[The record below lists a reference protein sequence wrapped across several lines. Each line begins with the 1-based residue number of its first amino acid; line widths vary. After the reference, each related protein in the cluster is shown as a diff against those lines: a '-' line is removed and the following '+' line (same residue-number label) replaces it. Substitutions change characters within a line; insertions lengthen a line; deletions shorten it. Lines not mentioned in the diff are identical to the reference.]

1 MKYSSANLVDG
12 IFTLSWSFTRS
23 FPVLYRALTR
33 DTRIQLKVN
42 CDHLFEN
49 IKGYQDHRKAKIQ
62 IHGRIGRV
70 VRCSSSEF
78 YRISLMGLVLKD
90 SSLNVRSIYGTHYD
104 ALWDELE
111 QRWFTMQE
119 IDCNYPSELYID
131 KLTNIK
137 TSENKFEHSYEIR
150 SQILDTLIG
159 RHHLPDNESQI
170 NQDNATSKLTTAVSK
185 LANQILQTWADGHYF
200 IELFTPNSSRS
211 LIFYTNINVTISM
224 KNRHDGYM
232 TADEYPV
239 LIMYRV
245 MSSIY
250 SIYAIVFLIW
260 CTLLWQKLHRI
271 HFYIGGAIFICMI
284 QHTMYLVAYETVNR
298 YGHKVNFFIVS
309 AEVISC
315 LQRTAIRALYTMIT
329 LGYGIINSHLGPT
342 KLKLFAM
349 SILYFIISIIEGL
362 LRLTTEFLDL
372 WFIKLSVYAL
382 LWVMDSKFFYWIWK
396 SCIITIRELRSIN
409 NTFKINIYRYFRNT
423 LILAFITN
431 VSIVVWLITRTLI
444 TSCIAD
450 VKRSWTDVTFYTMPY
465 SLILI
470 VAMFLFQPSENLLDN
485 SGEDEE
491 RTVSFA
497 AALFDHASN

>member
-12 IFTLSWSFTRS
+12 IFTLSGSFTRS
-23 FPVLYRALTR
+23 FPVIYRALTR

-42 CDHLFEN
+42 CDHLFPN
-49 IKGYQDHRKAKIQ
+49 IKRYQHHRKAKIQ

-78 YRISLMGLVLKD
+78 YRISPMGLVLKD
-90 SSLNVRSIYGTHYD
+90 SSLKVRSIYGTRYD

-111 QRWFTMQE
+111 QIWFTMQE
-119 IDCNYPSELYID
+119 IDCNYPSELYVD
-131 KLTNIK
+131 KLTDIK
-137 TSENKFEHSYEIR
+137 TPENKSEDSYEIR
-150 SQILDTLIG
+150 SQILDTSKD

-170 NQDNATSKLTTAVSK
+170 NQGNATTKLTTAVSK

-200 IELFTPNSSRS
+200 IELFTPKPARS

-224 KNRHDGYM
+224 KNRRAGYM
-232 TADEYPV
+232 TADEYPL
-239 LIMYRV
+239 LIMHRV

-260 CTLLWQKLHRI
+260 CILLWQK
-271 HFYIGGAIFICMI
+271 
-284 QHTMYLVAYETVNR
+284 
-298 YGHKVNFFIVS
+298 HKVNFFIVS

-315 LQRTAIRALYTMIT
+315 LQRTAILALFTMIT

-349 SILYFIISIIEGL
+349 SILYFIIYIIEGL
-362 LRLTTEFLDL
+362 LRLTTELLDL
-372 WFIKLSVYAL
+372 WFIKFSVYAL
-382 LWVMDSKFFYWIWK
+382 LWAMTSKFLYSILK
-396 SCIITIRELRSIN
+396 NCIIRIRELRSIN
-409 NTFKINIYRYFRNT
+409 NTFKLNIYRYFRNT
-423 LILAFITN
+423 FILAMITN
-431 VSIVVWLITRTLI
+431 ASMNVWLITRLFI

-450 VKRSWTDVTFYTMPY
+450 VERSWVDPTFPDMPY

-470 VAMFLFQPSENLLDN
+470 VVMFLFQSSENLLDN
-485 SGEDEE
+485 SGEDEQIWY
-491 RTVSFA
+491 
-497 AALFDHASN
+497 N